1 MSITSIQRWGNSSAV
16 RLPKRV
22 LRQARLADNDEVE
35 IVANEQG
42 ILIRK
47 AKRYDSL
54 DQLFAGYQGDYQPK
68 EWETGAAVGAE
79 VFD

>member
-54 DQLFAGYQGDYQPK
+54 DQLFAGYQGYYQPE